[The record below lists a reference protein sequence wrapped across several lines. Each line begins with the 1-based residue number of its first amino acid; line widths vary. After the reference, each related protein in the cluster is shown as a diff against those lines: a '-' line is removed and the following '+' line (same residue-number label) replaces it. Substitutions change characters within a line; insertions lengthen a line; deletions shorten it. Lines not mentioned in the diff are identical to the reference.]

1 MSISGCPDA
10 WLFWLIIKEIRLR
23 LERPKP
29 RLGFVTRLRD
39 SMAPIRISHEDAV
52 ELFDTH
58 HFCLDELLIIICEG
72 SENRIST
79 DNELSYF
86 NISSKILFEVL
97 PQLIDELGIGIP
109 TIISTWEDS
118 SICPASITFQTCN
131 DKISLPLYD
140 VAVGSDNIRL
150 VLEAIPSPDGDD
162 FPTDISEQDDLWA
175 RLVVDLRLRALGLLS
190 SYLCRFTSGAT
201 PSWFATPMF
210 ARTEDS
216 EEACQVAI
224 TSAGEDGQ
232 SNIFTWTTEWDA
244 FEEHGGPSHHTIWK
258 PNSTVEVT
266 HRDASTDSVYFQFQD
281 EDGQQY
287 FRISQTN
294 FDSMMS
300 SISQWGWSYTDKTSS
315 SITMVSGNNN
325 YGTVNQQTSN
335 LSLNNQSSLIS
346 PTPNIGPTQ
355 QQPGAKELNGIINGS
370 VNVTGLGR
378 INGIIEGDLNVP
390 SGADI
395 DVRGIVEGRIIINGG
410 TVRLFGTAGGATLS
424 SGRFELYGILENPL
438 LYRGGDVYYDPN
450 SIIG

>member
-1 MSISGCPDA
+1 
-10 WLFWLIIKEIRLR
+10 
-23 LERPKP
+23 
-29 RLGFVTRLRD
+29 
-39 SMAPIRISHEDAV
+39 MAPIRISHEDAV
-52 ELFDTH
+52 ELLDTH
-58 HFCLDELLIIICEG
+58 HFCLDELLIVICEG

-97 PQLIDELGIGIP
+97 PQLLNELGTGIP

-162 FPTDISEQDDLWA
+162 FPTDISEQDELWA
-175 RLVVDLRLRALGLLS
+175 LLAVDLRLRALGLLS
-190 SYLCRFTSGAT
+190 SYLSREANGAT
-201 PSWFATPMF
+201 PATFFAPMF
-210 ARTEDS
+210 ARTEDG
-216 EEACQVAI
+216 EEACHVVV
-224 TSAGEDGQ
+224 TNAGQDGL
-232 SNIFTWTTEWDA
+232 SHIYTWSTEWNALEAHD
-244 FEEHGGPSHHTIWK
+244 GPSHHTTWK

-266 HRDASTDSVYFQFQD
+266 HRDASDDSVYFQFQD
-281 EDGQQY
+281 EDGQQD
-287 FRISQTN
+287 FRVSQIN
-294 FDSMMS
+294 FEKMMS
-300 SISQWGWSYTDKTSS
+300 NISQWGWSYTDNTSS

-325 YGTVNQQTSN
+325 YGTVNQHSAAA
-335 LSLNNQSSLIS
+335 S
-346 PTPNIGPTQ
+346 PTPGVRPTQ
-355 QQPGAKELNGIINGS
+355 QGPGAKELNGIIDGS

-410 TVRLFGTAGGATLS
+410 TVRLFGTAGGATIS
-424 SGRFELYGILENPL
+424 SGRFELYGILENSL
-438 LYRGGDVYYDPN
+438 LYSGGDVYYDPN